1 MSKQMNHHLV
11 KRSPLP
17 PRMCEPFSLSFFLIF
32 YLFVCTGC
40 KLWHVGSSSLTRD

>member
-17 PRMCEPFSLSFFLIF
+17 PRMCEPFFFFFLIF